1 MPGNVE
7 ARVGGDAAMTGL
19 PLGPVLRLCEP
30 VPDLPDGVLGFTTT
44 RAAGSF
50 GLSSNEPVAE
60 VMARWDALQADFEA
74 LGIQRLASA
83 YQVHG
88 AEVAS
93 HGAGWH
99 GWLRLRGIDGHIT
112 TTAGTALAVTVADCT
127 PVVVAHPAGAVA
139 VLHSGWRGT
148 AAGILRVGLSQLAER
163 GFAAAECRVHLGP
176 SICGTCYEV
185 GPEVLEAVTGR
196 PTAGKGCLDVRATL
210 LEQARALGVRAVT
223 VDEGCTRCHQG
234 RYFSHRGGDSGRLLG
249 LVALRSA

>member
-1 MPGNVE
+1 MTCGRPALCGRPG
-7 ARVGGDAAMTGL
+7 AAGAWAPPGAL
-19 PLGPVLRLCEP
+19 P
-30 VPDLPDGVLGFTTT
+30 GFTTT

-50 GLSSNEPVAE
+50 GLSSTEPVAE

>member
-7 ARVGGDAAMTGL
+7 TRVSGDAAMTGL
-19 PLGPVLRLCEP
+19 PLGPVLRVCEA

-50 GLSSNEPVAE
+50 GLSSAEPVAG
-60 VMARWDALQADFEA
+60 VMARWDALQADFQA
-74 LGIQRLASA
+74 LGIERLASA

-93 HGAGWH
+93 HGSGWT
-99 GWLRLRGIDGHIT
+99 GWLRLRGVDGHLT
-112 TTAGTALAVTVADCT
+112 MTPGTALAVTVADCT

-139 VLHSGWRGT
+139 VLHAGWRGT
-148 AAGILRVGLSQLAER
+148 AAGILRVGLSQLADR
-163 GFAAAECRVHLGP
+163 GFAAADCRVHLGP
-176 SICGTCYEV
+176 SICGGCYEV

-196 PTAGKGCLDVRATL
+196 AAAGKGCLDVRATL
-210 LEQARALGVRAVT
+210 LAQARALGVRAIT